1 MRKITLFLFSLLA
14 LLASVTTAQAQEMK
28 SPYKVDFNSA
38 IATDD
43 HARRLGPRSGQCRK
57 QHRL

>member
-43 HARRLGPRSGQCRK
+43 HAFLVDVGWDQ
-57 QHRL
+57 QWAV